1 MGGKKTQCHKY
12 FFPKPSDIYK
22 WTVFPKIA
30 VLVAHRETSEGT
42 LKRGE

>member
-1 MGGKKTQCHKY
+1 MGEKKPSATNI

-22 WTVFPKIA
+22 WTVFPKIV